1 MDMGNSILKD
11 TRKALGLIED
21 NSEFD
26 SEILMLINSAIV
38 KLNQNGVGNN
48 LTVADESATWL
59 DLQDPSQTE
68 GNKNFNLAPLF
79 IALSAKLIF
88 DPPPPSSV
96 EYHTRLT
103 DEILWRMKV
112 TYESAL

>member
-1 MDMGNSILKD
+1 MDMSKSILVD
-11 TRKALGLIED
+11 TRQALGLTAD
-21 NSEFD
+21 NIEFD
-26 SEILMLINSAIV
+26 SEILMHINSAIV
-38 KLNQNGVGNN
+38 KLNQNGVGLN
-48 LTVADESATWL
+48 LNVIDETATWS

-79 IALSAKLIF
+79 IALSVKLIF

-103 DEILWRMKV
+103 DELLWRMKV
-112 TYESAL
+112 TYE